1 MGWSTG
7 TLAVT
12 SSFSLGNNKPVHVC
26 CKSVFLIMTSDFLN
40 SLIGTWNLISY
51 TAASVTDPSD
61 ILLPLGACRGR
72 AIFSL
77 DGYVSAYI
85 QATNIQPYSEGRF
98 HASTEE
104 LANAAKR
111 TIAYTAPYRLEED
124 KAQSSKATIYYD
136 VEMSMPP
143 NWIGT
148 TEIRVLEIEK
158 GDDGDMYMYL
168 RPPGT
173 VELGGV
179 VRKVEVKTRRAGDN
193 SHGGK
198 VDGGKQKERL

>member
-1 MGWSTG
+1 
-7 TLAVT
+7 
-12 SSFSLGNNKPVHVC
+12 
-26 CKSVFLIMTSDFLN
+26 MTSDFLN
-40 SLIGTWNLISY
+40 RLIGTWNLVSY
-51 TAASVTDPSD
+51 TATSVTDPFD
-61 ILLPLGACRGR
+61 VVLPLGACRGR
-72 AIFSL
+72 AIFSA

-85 QATNIQPYSEGRF
+85 QATNIQSYSEGRF
-98 HASTEE
+98 HASTQE

-124 KAQSSKATIYYD
+124 SAQSNKATIYYD

-148 TEIRVLEIEK
+148 TEIRELEFVEAEN
-158 GDDGDMYMYL
+158 GDMYLYL

-179 VRKVEVKTRRAGDN
+179 VRKVEVKSRRARDN
-193 SHGGK
+193 SHVGK
-198 VDGGKQKERL
+198 VDGVKQKGRL